1 MPPYAKIE
9 DVVALFPHFA
19 TLGVTTKPTKDVAA
33 DMVTHIDNE
42 VNVALAGAN
51 YTTPVT
57 APQFFLDWLKVVVSY
72 GAGAAIL
79 KQMFPGATGP
89 GENPAF
95 AFWESRYRAAIKG
108 IRDGSLV
115 PPDVAAAGAFAAPS
129 TYLTRNPD
137 EEEDLGDIANP
148 ELEVG
153 TKW

>member
-1 MPPYAKIE
+1 MAYAALE

-19 TLGVTTKPTKDVAA
+19 DLGQTTEPSRQAAA

-57 APQFFLDWLKVVVSY
+57 APQFFLDWLKVVVGY
-72 GAGAAIL
+72 GAAAAIL
-79 KQMFPGATGP
+79 KAMFPAATGP

-95 AFWESRYRAAIKG
+95 AFWESRYKSAVRG
-108 IRDGSLV
+108 IQDGSLV
-115 PPDVAAAGAFAAPS
+115 PPDVASAGAFTAPS

-137 EEEDLGDIANP
+137 TEEDLGDIANP

-153 TKW
+153 TQW